1 MRRTLFI
8 AGPILLLMTWLFFW
22 VLGKLIDQD
31 LNKTEHVDLSMVS
44 EEARVLHQELLV
56 ADWHADNLLWDRD
69 MINMINY
76 GQVDL
81 PRLISGGFALQ
92 VFDAVIKSPR
102 GLNYERNDDSTDN
115 ITLLAIANR
124 WPPRTWSSLLERA
137 LYQSQLLHESVER
150 SEGNLRIIKSNSD
163 LIDLIY
169 QKKSRPTLV
178 GGLLSV
184 EGLHALEQD
193 IDNVGKLERAGFRVL
208 GLVHFF
214 DNALGGSSAG
224 VEKGGITEFGR
235 AVVRKMEEKSIIV
248 DLAHASEQLFFDVIN
263 MATRPVVVSHTGV
276 KAIYDSP
283 RNLSD
288 EQLLAVAENG
298 GMIGIGFWDGANGD
312 IQPSTIAKAIRHVV
326 DLVGVQHVGLGSD
339 FDGAVHTHF
348 DASEMVVLT
357 EALMVEGFNKA
368 EIKMIMGLNQINFL
382 LENLPDEYVPH

>member
-1 MRRTLFI
+1 M
-8 AGPILLLMTWLFFW
+8 
-22 VLGKLIDQD
+22 ID
-31 LNKTEHVDLSMVS
+31 
-44 EEARVLHQELLV
+44 A
-56 ADWHADNLLWDRD
+56 
-69 MINMINY
+69 
-76 GQVDL
+76 
-81 PRLISGGFALQ
+81 
-92 VFDAVIKSPR
+92 
-102 GLNYERNDDSTDN
+102 
-115 ITLLAIANR
+115 
-124 WPPRTWSSLLERA
+124 
-137 LYQSQLLHESVER
+137 
-150 SEGNLRIIKSNSD
+150 
-163 LIDLIY
+163 
-169 QKKSRPTLV
+169 
-178 GGLLSV
+178 
-184 EGLHALEQD
+184 QD

>member
-1 MRRTLFI
+1 MKRILYISGPLLLFI
-8 AGPILLLMTWLFFW
+8 VWLFFW
-22 VLGKLIDQD
+22 TLGKYVDQD
-31 LNKTEHVDLSMVS
+31 LNKTGDVDLSQIS
-44 EEARVLHQELLV
+44 QEARELHQELLV

-69 MINMINY
+69 MLNMISY

-81 PRLISGGFALQ
+81 PRLISGGFAIQ
-92 VFDAVIKSPR
+92 VFDAVIKTPR

-124 WPPRTWSSLLERA
+124 WPPKTWNSLLERA
-137 LYQSQLLHESVER
+137 LYQSQVLHETVNR
-150 SEGNLRIIKSNSD
+150 SEGNLRLIKNKSD
-163 LIDLIY
+163 LIDLLY
-169 QKKSRPTLV
+169 HKESKPTLV

-184 EGLHALEQD
+184 EGLHALEQNL
-193 IDNVGKLERAGFRVL
+193 DNVGELERAGFRIL

-224 VEKGGITEFGR
+224 VGKGGITDFGR
-235 AVVRKMEEKSIIV
+235 EVVKRMEEKSIIV
-248 DLAHASEQLFFDVIN
+248 DLAHSSEKLFFDVLK

-288 EQLLAVAENG
+288 EQILAIADNG
-298 GMIGIGFWDGANGD
+298 GIIGIGFWNGANGD
-312 IQPSTIAKAIRHVV
+312 VNPSSIVKAIRHIV
-326 DLVGVQHVGLGSD
+326 DLVGIQHVSLGSD

-357 EALMVEGFNKA
+357 EALLGEGFNA
-368 EIKMIMGLNQINFL
+368 GQIKLIMGLNQINFL
-382 LENLPDEYVPH
+382 LENLPEEYVYH